1 MLMDAVLSD
10 SKWVIL
16 MEKLRF
22 NANEFNIVN
31 RNMPFMNVKI
41 EERRPKINDF
51 RGGNTIV
58 RLDTY

>member
-1 MLMDAVLSD
+1 
-10 SKWVIL
+10 